1 MSKSKTAVHK
11 ITKLHP
17 ANINFTAIMEGPI
30 FFPPVFMR
38 IDVNVCVLY
47 FVHTSGTLLIQLG
60 EKYPKNQ
67 KHARWLTLAR
77 HLVSV

>member
-11 ITKLHP
+11 IPKLHP

-30 FFPPVFMR
+30 FFSPIFKR

-47 FVHTSGTLLIQLG
+47 FVHTSWTFLIRLR
-60 EKYPKNQ
+60 EKYQ
-67 KHARWLTLAR
+67 KKKPNMLGG
-77 HLVSV
+77 

>member
-11 ITKLHP
+11 IPKLHP
-17 ANINFTAIMEGPI
+17 ANIHFTAITEGPI
-30 FFPPVFMR
+30 FFFPSC

-60 EKYPKNQ
+60 EKYPKKPKTCSVAN
-67 KHARWLTLAR
+67 
-77 HLVSV
+77 VSSSFG